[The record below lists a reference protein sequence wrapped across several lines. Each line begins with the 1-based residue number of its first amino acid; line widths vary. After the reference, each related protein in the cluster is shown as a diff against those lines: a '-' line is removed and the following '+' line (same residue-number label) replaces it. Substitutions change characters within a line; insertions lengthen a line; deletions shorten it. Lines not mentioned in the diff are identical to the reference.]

1 MSWHYSQALVA
12 AYSAANSSAGVPSAP
27 SNGSLTHALYC
38 APDRMKVFSRLS
50 RYGMTCEPLTDDL
63 GAGVLTWCLAGSLA
77 KTYPQPAKAQESTE
91 SAAECG
97 RTWHESFARWDRATL
112 SWRTPQCSL
121 LEGLDEFSET
131 WPQWGMMHAGEC
143 SVQSMPVHLTS
154 EIGSGLWPTPR
165 AGNPGSRPN
174 GKGGKV
180 LAEEVEIAEGM
191 RTRGQPLWPTPTVC
205 GNYNRKGL
213 SATSGDGLATAVKM
227 WPTPDTC
234 AGGTGPS
241 QMKRNQ
247 PRLQDAVKFA
257 TPCARDWKEQTL
269 SMSLAKAHGNT
280 EKSRQLPRQ
289 LSAECPE
296 LHGGQ
301 LNPTWVEW
309 LMGWPLGW
317 TDLKPLETDKFQAW
331 RHSHGG
337 F

>member
-1 MSWHYSQALVA
+1 MSWHFSRVLVEE
-12 AYSAANSSAGVPSAP
+12 YSAENSSAGLPFAP
-27 SNGSLTHALYC
+27 LSGSHTPALYC
-38 APDRMKVFSRLS
+38 APDRMKAFSRLF
-50 RYGMTCEPLTDDL
+50 RFGITCEPLTADL
-63 GAGVLTWCLAGSLA
+63 GADVLTWCLEGSPVRTLA
-77 KTYPQPAKAQESTE
+77 QQDEAQESTE

-97 RTWHESFARWDRATL
+97 RTWPESFATWNRATS
-112 SWRTPQCSL
+112 SWKTPQYSL

-131 WPQWGMMHAGEC
+131 WPRWGMMRDGEC
-143 SVQSMPVHLTS
+143 LEQTMSVRLTN
-154 EIGSGLWPTPR
+154 ETGCGL
-165 AGNPGSRPN
+165 
-174 GKGGKV
+174 
-180 LAEEVEIAEGM
+180 
-191 RTRGQPLWPTPTVC
+191 C
-205 GNYNRKGL
+205 
-213 SATSGDGLATAVKM
+213 
-227 WPTPDTC
+227 PTPDTC

-317 TDLKPLETDKFQAW
+317 TDLKPSGTDKFQAW
-331 RHSHGG
+331 RHSHGTP
-337 F
+337 

>member
-1 MSWHYSQALVA
+1 MSWHFSQALVA
-12 AYSAANSSAGVPSAP
+12 AYSAANSSGGLPSAR
-27 SNGSLTHALYC
+27 SSGSLTPQAFLC
-38 APDRMKVFSRLS
+38 SDRMKAFSRLS
-50 RYGMTCEPLTDDL
+50 RFGMTCEPLTDDL
-63 GAGVLTWCLAGSLA
+63 GAGVLTWCLADSLA
-77 KTYPQPAKAQESTE
+77 KTSAQPARAQESTE

-121 LEGLDEFSET
+121 LAGLDEFSET
-131 WPQWGMMHAGEC
+131 WPRWGMMRDGEC
-143 SVQSMPVHLTS
+143 SVQSMPVLRTSGTESGLSVPTPIAGDAKSACNLTS
-154 EIGSGLWPTPR
+154 GRKSDSKHHSGTTLTDFVKMWPTPKSSVR
-165 AGNPGSRPN
+165 GDCPSERRRDTPD
-174 GKGGKV
+174 
-180 LAEEVEIAEGM
+180 LA
-191 RTRGQPLWPTPTVC
+191 
-205 GNYNRKGL
+205 
-213 SATSGDGLATAVKM
+213 SAVKM

-317 TDLKPLETDKFQAW
+317 TGLKPLETDKFQAW

>member
-1 MSWHYSQALVA
+1 
-12 AYSAANSSAGVPSAP
+12 
-27 SNGSLTHALYC
+27 
-38 APDRMKVFSRLS
+38 
-50 RYGMTCEPLTDDL
+50 
-63 GAGVLTWCLAGSLA
+63 
-77 KTYPQPAKAQESTE
+77 
-91 SAAECG
+91 
-97 RTWHESFARWDRATL
+97 
-112 SWRTPQCSL
+112 
-121 LEGLDEFSET
+121 
-131 WPQWGMMHAGEC
+131 MMRAGEC
-143 SVQSMPVHLTS
+143 SVQSMPVLRTSGTESGLSVPTPIAGDAKSACNLTS
-154 EIGSGLWPTPR
+154 GRKSDSKHHSGTTLTDFVKMWPTP
-165 AGNPGSRPN
+165 
-174 GKGGKV
+174 
-180 LAEEVEIAEGM
+180 
-191 RTRGQPLWPTPTVC
+191 
-205 GNYNRKGL
+205 
-213 SATSGDGLATAVKM
+213 SAHKQTASGELTNADGLPWDGMSKPHSAKTGRPMQTALMDAVKM

-269 SMSLAKAHGNT
+269 SMSLTKAHGNT

-317 TDLKPLETDKFQAW
+317 TALKQSGTDKFQAW
-331 RHSHGG
+331 LHSHGG

>member
-1 MSWHYSQALVA
+1 MSWHFSQALVA
-12 AYSAANSSAGVPSAP
+12 AYSADTCSNGAPSAP
-27 SNGSLTHALYC
+27 LSGSPIPQAFLS
-38 APDRMKVFSRLS
+38 PDRMKAFSRLS
-50 RYGMTCEPLTDDL
+50 RFGMTCEPLTDDL
-63 GAGVLTWCLAGSLA
+63 GAGVLTWCLVGSHA
-77 KTYPQPAKAQESTE
+77 KTSAQPAKAQESTE

-131 WPQWGMMHAGEC
+131 WPQWGMMRDGEC
-143 SVQSMPVHLTS
+143 SVQSMPALLTS
-154 EIGSGLWPTPR
+154 EIESGLWPTIR
-165 AGNPGSRPN
+165 AADGERGGRGDLIQAIRGNQNSHF
-174 GKGGKV
+174 KS
-180 LAEEVEIAEGM
+180 
-191 RTRGQPLWPTPTVC
+191 WPTPKASV
-205 GNYNRKGL
+205 R
-213 SATSGDGLATAVKM
+213 GDCPSERLRNTPDLASSVKM

-257 TPCARDWKEQTL
+257 TPQARDFR
-269 SMSLAKAHGNT
+269 SGST
-280 EKSRQLPRQ
+280 ERWDDPDRSRNLNDQV
-289 LSAECPE
+289 
-296 LHGGQ
+296 GGQ

-317 TDLKPLETDKFQAW
+317 TDLKPSGTDKFPQW
-331 RHSHGG
+331 RRSHGG